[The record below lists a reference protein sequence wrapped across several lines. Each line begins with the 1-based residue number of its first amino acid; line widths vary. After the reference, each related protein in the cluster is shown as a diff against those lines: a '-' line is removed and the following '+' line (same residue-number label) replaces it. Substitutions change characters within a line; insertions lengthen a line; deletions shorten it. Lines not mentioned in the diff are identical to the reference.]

1 MSCLLRTLFRL
12 LLVFTLV
19 FWLFRWLGMML
30 SKNSPP
36 KLARPGALEGQT
48 WHGHVTRVI
57 DGDTVWAAF
66 GKGSQRI
73 PPAGLPS
80 ASAR

>member
-1 MSCLLRTLFRL
+1 
-12 LLVFTLV
+12 
-19 FWLFRWLGMML
+19 ML